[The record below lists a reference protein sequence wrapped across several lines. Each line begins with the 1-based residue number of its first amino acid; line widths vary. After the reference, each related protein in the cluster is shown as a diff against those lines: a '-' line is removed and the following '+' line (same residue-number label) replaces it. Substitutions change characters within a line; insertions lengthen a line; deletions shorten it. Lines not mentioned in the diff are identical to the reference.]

1 MKTLYLLRH
10 AKSSWDDPGLK
21 DEERPLNERGF
32 RAATVMGLYFAQCGF
47 RPDVILCSTAR
58 RALETLDQV
67 RPRLAGKPALTIDK
81 AIYRADSA
89 ALLALV
95 RDLPESAGSALIVGH
110 NPALEEFALSL
121 AGSGAKELRASMAEK
136 YPTGALTVLSLP
148 QQPWSEIG
156 WKMAELRN
164 FTSPKDLV

>member
-95 RDLPESAGSALIVGH
+95 RDLPETAGSALIVGH

-136 YPTGALTVLSLP
+136 YPTGALAVLSLS
-148 QQPWSEIG
+148 QQPWAETG

>member
-32 RAATVMGLYFAQCGF
+32 RAATVMGLYFAQCGY
-47 RPDVILCSTAR
+47 RPDAILCSTAR

-81 AIYRADSA
+81 AIYRADSKS
-89 ALLALV
+89 LLEMV
-95 RDLPESAGSALIVGH
+95 RALPEDTGSVLVVGH

-121 AGSGAKELRASMAEK
+121 AGSGAKDARERMEQK
-136 YPTGALTVLSLP
+136 YPTCALAVFSLP
-148 QQPWSEIG
+148 KQPWAEID
-156 WKMAELRN
+156 WKNAELRS

>member
-47 RPDVILCSTAR
+47 RPDLILCSTAR

-67 RPRLAGKPALTIDK
+67 RPRLAGKPALSIDK

-89 ALLALV
+89 ALLKIV
-95 RDLPESAGSALIVGH
+95 RDLPETAGSALLVGH
-110 NPALEEFALSL
+110 NPALEEFCLSL
-121 AGSGAKELRASMAEK
+121 IGSGPKELRAALAQK

-148 QQPWSEIG
+148 PRPWAEAD
-156 WKMAELRN
+156 WKAAELRN

>member
-67 RPRLAGKPALTIDK
+67 RPRLAGKPALTIDRE
-81 AIYRADSA
+81 IYRADSA
-89 ALLALV
+89 ALLKMV
-95 RDLPESAGSALIVGH
+95 RDLPETANSVLIVGH
-110 NPALEEFALSL
+110 NPALEEFGLSL
-121 AGSGAKELRASMAEK
+121 TGSGPKELRAAMAEK
-136 YPTGALTVLSLP
+136 YPTAALALLALP
-148 QQPWSEIG
+148 QQPWAETD
-156 WKMAELRN
+156 WKAAELRN

>member
-47 RPDVILCSTAR
+47 RPDAILCSTAR

-89 ALLALV
+89 ALLEMV
-95 RDLPESAGSALIVGH
+95 RGLPETASSALLIGH
-110 NPALEEFALSL
+110 NPALEEFCQSL
-121 AGSGAKELRASMAEK
+121 AGAGPKELRAAMAEK
-136 YPTGALTVLSLP
+136 YPTGALALLVLP
-148 QQPWSEIG
+148 QGPWSETG
-156 WKMAELRN
+156 WKTAELRS
-164 FTSPKDLV
+164 FTTPKDLV

>member
-10 AKSSWDDPGLK
+10 AKSSWDNPGLK

-95 RDLPESAGSALIVGH
+95 RDLPETAGSALIVGH
-110 NPALEEFALSL
+110 NPALEEFALAL
-121 AGSGAKELRASMAEK
+121 AGSGAKELRAGMAEK
-136 YPTGALTVLSLP
+136 YPTGALAVLSLP
-148 QQPWSEIG
+148 KQPWAEVS
-156 WKMAELRN
+156 WKAAELRN

>member
-95 RDLPESAGSALIVGH
+95 RDLPETAGSALIVGH

-121 AGSGAKELRASMAEK
+121 AGSGPKELRASMAEK

-148 QQPWSEIG
+148 QQPWAEIG

>member
-47 RPDVILCSTAR
+47 RPDVILCSSAR
-58 RALETLDQV
+58 RALETLDQI

-81 AIYRADSA
+81 AIYRADSK
-89 ALLALV
+89 ALLELV
-95 RDLPESAGSALIVGH
+95 RSLPEETGSVLVVGH
-110 NPALEEFALSL
+110 NPALEEFAVSL
-121 AGSGAKELRASMAEK
+121 AGGGAKDARERMEQK
-136 YPTGALTVLSLP
+136 YPTCALAIFSLP
-148 QQPWSEIG
+148 KQPWGEID
-156 WKMAELRN
+156 WKKAELRS
-164 FTSPKDLV
+164 FTSPKELV

>member
-32 RAATVMGLYFAQCGF
+32 RSATVMGLYFAQCGF
-47 RPDVILCSTAR
+47 RPDVILCSSAR

-67 RPRLAGKPALTIDK
+67 RPRLAGKPSLTIDR

-89 ALLALV
+89 ALLTMV
-95 RDLPESAGSALIVGH
+95 RDLPESASSALIVGH
-110 NPALEEFALSL
+110 NPALEEFCLSL
-121 AGSGAKELRASMAEK
+121 AGSGPKELRTAMAEK
-136 YPTGALTVLSLP
+136 YPTGALAVYSLP
-148 QQPWSEIG
+148 ERPWSEIE
-156 WKMAELRN
+156 WKSAELRS